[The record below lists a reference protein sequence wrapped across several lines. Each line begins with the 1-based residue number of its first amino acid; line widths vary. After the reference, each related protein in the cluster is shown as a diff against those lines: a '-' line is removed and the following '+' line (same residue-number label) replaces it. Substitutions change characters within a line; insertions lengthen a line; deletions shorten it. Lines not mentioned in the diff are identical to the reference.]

1 MNLQFTQEELNFQ
14 KEVRDWI
21 KENYPEDM
29 RERYISAPNGH
40 LTKEEQVQWQKSLY
54 AKGWAGINWPA
65 EYGGAAF
72 TASQKYIYSKEM
84 AAANAPGFIA
94 FGVSMVAPVIMAV
107 GSDEQK
113 NKYLP
118 NILSSETWWCQGY
131 SEPGSGSDL
140 ASLKT
145 KAEDKGDY
153 YLVNGAKTWTTCAQH
168 ADMIFCLVRTSN
180 EDIRQKGISFLLID
194 MHSEGIEVQPINTL
208 DNTPIGNHEVNTVF
222 FEDVKVP
229 KENLIGEEGKGWTYA
244 KYLLEFERGN
254 GYSSEL
260 YSQLQKII
268 KQAKTEDVSGNSL
281 AEEPEFKESVAKIE
295 VQINAMEATELR
307 ILGSLT
313 AGQNVGP
320 ESSLLKTRGTEI
332 GQAITELAVEIVGY
346 YALPFNNPGP
356 EIGVNE
362 PHIGSSFANT
372 AAPRYF
378 NYRKAS
384 IYAGSNEVQRN
395 IMAKL
400 VLGL

>member
-1 MNLQFTQEELNFQ
+1 
-14 KEVRDWI
+14 
-21 KENYPEDM
+21 
-29 RERYISAPNGH
+29 
-40 LTKEEQVQWQKSLY
+40 
-54 AKGWAGINWPA
+54 
-65 EYGGAAF
+65 
-72 TASQKYIYSKEM
+72 
-84 AAANAPGFIA
+84 
-94 FGVSMVAPVIMAV
+94 
-107 GSDEQK
+107 
-113 NKYLP
+113 
-118 NILSSETWWCQGY
+118 
-131 SEPGSGSDL
+131 
-140 ASLKT
+140 
-145 KAEDKGDY
+145 
-153 YLVNGAKTWTTCAQH
+153 
-168 ADMIFCLVRTSN
+168 
-180 EDIRQKGISFLLID
+180 
-194 MHSEGIEVQPINTL
+194 MHSEGIEVQPINTI

-229 KENLIGEEGKGWTYA
+229 KENLVGEEGKGWTYA

-260 YSQLQKII
+260 YSQLQKLI
-268 KQAKTEDVSGNSL
+268 KHAKTESSSGDCL
-281 AEEPEFKESVAKIE
+281 ADEPEFKEAVAKIE

-332 GQAITELAVEIVGY
+332 GQAITELAVGVVGY
-346 YALPFNNPGP
+346 YGLPFNNPGP

-362 PHIGSSFANT
+362 PAIGSRFANT
-372 AAPRYF
+372 AGPRYF